1 MFFFLSV
8 FLFMF
13 RQISIHEKKCIELT
27 EILMENN
34 DSQNFRIPI
43 NSTEHFSLCM
53 NQILQKNLFFTAK
66 EILLLFPKL

>member
-1 MFFFLSV
+1 M
-8 FLFMF
+8 
-13 RQISIHEKKCIELT
+13 IELT